1 MILQKTKFYYEE
13 LGKPILLHAFS
24 IIASANL
31 RRLLFSDHVTLEE
44 NASKNEF

>member
-13 LGKPILLHAFS
+13 LGKPILFS

-31 RRLLFSDHVTLEE
+31 RRLLFSDYVTLEE
-44 NASKNEF
+44 NTSKNEF